1 MVSATSPLKEKSLN
15 LRDLLDGYRG
25 ETTYG
30 KLVLMGELRDYV
42 RRTDWNVLVDEIRQ
56 VDNID
61 DLNVL
66 IGVGMK
72 GILWYETI
80 KQKARCMPT

>member
-1 MVSATSPLKEKSLN
+1 VSATSPLKEKNLN

-42 RRTDWNVLVDEIRQ
+42 RRTETYALIDEIRMI
-56 VDNID
+56 DNED
-61 DLNVL
+61 DLNVML
-66 IGVGMK
+66 GVGMK
-72 GILWYETI
+72 GILWYEVI

>member
-1 MVSATSPLKEKSLN
+1 LKEKKVD
-15 LRDLLDGYRG
+15 LRSLLDGYRE
-25 ETTYG
+25 ETSYG
-30 KLVLMGELRDYV
+30 RLVVMSELRDYV
-42 RRTDWNVLVDEIRQ
+42 RRTETFALIDEIRQ
-56 VDNID
+56 VTDEQ

-72 GILWYETI
+72 GILWYEVI